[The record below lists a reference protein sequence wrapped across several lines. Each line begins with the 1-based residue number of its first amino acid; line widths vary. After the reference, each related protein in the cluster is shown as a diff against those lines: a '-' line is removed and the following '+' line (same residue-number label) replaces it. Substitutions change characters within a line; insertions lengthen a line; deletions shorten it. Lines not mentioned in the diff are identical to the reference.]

1 LANDHGKTQLPDILV
16 QSTNPALREQLE
28 RLKATMIEA
37 EARQAAKEIHKELE
51 GWVGG
56 HDKPWLPI
64 CPMPTDLC
72 RVSPFFPMDK
82 ASLNLRDYLEGMV
95 ITETSWG
102 RISYYGPR
110 LSTYEE
116 DVLMAIL
123 ALLDDKGNRKETL
136 VDGAKTY
143 TYRGSLL
150 PILRMMG
157 LTDQGKNYARI
168 KASLR
173 RLTTAALEME
183 IFKRSKTGKRKV
195 TKSDMTSLLARFRW
209 DEELQ
214 ELTVTVNPY
223 FFETYI
229 QGGVTRLD
237 VIRRAE
243 LRSPIAKAL
252 YRFIQSHRD
261 DHWQGHFLTL
271 ASTLNLEETLPN
283 FRKRDRIRTAVR
295 RLIAA
300 KLLTKASGF
309 KKIAPNVVTLIRSK
323 ESHTKRKTITQDC
336 SGL

>member
-1 LANDHGKTQLPDILV
+1 LGDDQGKVQLPDTLAQI
-16 QSTNPALREQLE
+16 TNPALREQLE
-28 RLKATMIEA
+28 RLKVAMIEA
-37 EARQAAKEIHKELE
+37 EARQTAQKNNKKNERWTDDPVQH
-51 GWVGG
+51 
-56 HDKPWLPI
+56 WLPI

-82 ASLNLRDYLEGMV
+82 ASLNLREHLEGMI

-157 LTDQGKNYARI
+157 LSDQGKNYTRI

-173 RLTTAALEME
+173 RLTTAALEMD

-195 TKSDMTSLLARFRW
+195 SKSDMTSILARFRW

-229 QGGVTRLD
+229 QGSVTRLD
-237 VIRRAE
+237 VIRRTK
-243 LRSPIAKAL
+243 LKSPIAKAL

-283 FRKRDRIRTAVR
+283 FKKRDRIRTAIR
-295 RLIAA
+295 RLIVA
-300 KLLTKASGF
+300 KVLTKNSGF
-309 KKIAPNVVTLIRSK
+309 KKNAPNVVTLIRSK
-323 ESHTKRKTITQDC
+323 EGQAKRKILVQGR

>member
-1 LANDHGKTQLPDILV
+1 MADDQGKYQLPDTLV
-16 QSTNPALREQLE
+16 QITNLSLYEQLE
-28 RLKATMIEA
+28 RLKAAMLEA
-37 EARQAAKEIHKELE
+37 EAQENAQQIYKDVEARAGEL
-51 GWVGG
+51 VQ
-56 HDKPWLPI
+56 PWLPI

-82 ASLNLRDYLEGMV
+82 ASLNLRDYLEGMT

-123 ALLDDKGNRKETL
+123 ALLDDKGNRKEIL

-157 LTDQGKNYARI
+157 LADQGKNYARI
-168 KASLR
+168 KTSLR

-195 TKSDMTSLLARFRW
+195 TKSDITSILAQFRW

-214 ELTVTVNPY
+214 ELTITVNPY

-229 QGGVTRLD
+229 QGSVTRLD

-243 LRSPIAKAL
+243 LKSPIAKAL

-261 DHWQGHFLTL
+261 DHWQGHYLTL

-283 FRKRDRIRTAVR
+283 FKKRDRIRAAIR

-300 KLLTKASGF
+300 KMLTRTSGF
-309 KKIAPNVVTLIRSK
+309 KKNVPNVVTLIRSK
-323 ESHTKRKTITQDC
+323 EGQAKRKAIAQGI